1 MLSTPH
7 TNDAA
12 IALTRAE
19 LPSAWAGQGCP
30 ACRGRGHRG
39 RTGIYDLLM
48 MDEEL
53 RAALQQDVSAG
64 QLARLAV
71 DRGMR
76 LLLDDGLRQV
86 RAGLTTVKE
95 VLRVAI
101 A

>member
-1 MLSTPH
+1 
-7 TNDAA
+7 
-12 IALTRAE
+12 
-19 LPSAWAGQGCP
+19 
-30 ACRGRGHRG
+30 
-39 RTGIYDLLM
+39 M